1 MTLEKYKAEL
11 KEKLAAA
18 DGLHLRD
25 KNGEAYQ
32 VLVRASKDKELGTS
46 EWAQLSDLFY
56 TYRRL

>member
-1 MTLEKYKAEL
+1 MTLEQYKAEL
-11 KEKLAAA
+11 KEKLDAA